1 MTNTA
6 QAMMSMAK
14 QLDML
19 KQTCGDDGDDDDDT
33 IQYNFIAKCQ
43 YTDCTR
49 NILWCQVH
57 SSHIHSNHKTS
68 LNYNNIK

>member
-19 KQTCGDDGDDDDDT
+19 KHTYSDDDDD
-33 IQYNFIAKCQ
+33 
-43 YTDCTR
+43 D
-49 NILWCQVH
+49 
-57 SSHIHSNHKTS
+57 SDDESPSP
-68 LNYNNIK
+68 